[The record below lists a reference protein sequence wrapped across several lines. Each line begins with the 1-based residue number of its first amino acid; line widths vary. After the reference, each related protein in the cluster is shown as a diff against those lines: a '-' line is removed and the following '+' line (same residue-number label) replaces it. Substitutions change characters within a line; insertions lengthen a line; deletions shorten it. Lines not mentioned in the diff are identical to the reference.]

1 MHTISAC
8 CGSGKQM
15 TAPERENKRASS
27 PTSVFISGEFGGGM
41 KFELHRATTTPR
53 DVSARN
59 TAKPGAADASSN
71 AGWARGENNDGS
83 AEGD

>member
-15 TAPERENKRASS
+15 AASERENKRPSS
-27 PTSVFISGEFGGGM
+27 PSGIFISGKFDGGM

-53 DVSARN
+53 DVLARN
-59 TAKPGAADASSN
+59 MQA
-71 AGWARGENNDGS
+71 
-83 AEGD
+83 